1 MDLVRLVKPGRWTS
15 SGANKTRPEVKQGGD
30 DVPRRVAVRS
40 APAVAAPPV
49 AAVQQAPAVAVA
61 PAMPSPA
68 PAVPSAAAA
77 PAMPSPAAAPVVLPP
92 ALAIA
97 AGPVALVQPPPPAV
111 VPPVQPPPSFAAA
124 VPSAAVPTFV
134 ASYAAP
140 PPVAGAVPAG
150 NVAGNEWEAAKM
162 RAIMNAQQSLL
173 AFVEQSSGVVGT
185 SFSSPWA
192 GSMQPGQPT
201 PESRLLAAEL
211 EARRHREAALEEEL
225 QRQRMHMQRVDAAE
239 RDSRRRQEAA
249 ERARAARTEM
259 IVANER
265 QSWIGLAAQ
274 VAAARQ
280 AAPASGLDRVDRQ
293 PQAPV
298 VADDPAVVAFREW
311 LADNLAF
318 RGKPDVVDSMLDAG
332 IDDGETLLA
341 MPDDYLAR
349 EFKFGKG
356 HMLKVR
362 ALRKEMGIVP
372 EDS

>member
-15 SGANKTRPEVKQGGD
+15 SGTNKTRPEVRQGGD

-92 ALAIA
+92 TLAIA
-97 AGPVALVQPPPPAV
+97 AGPVAPVQPPPPAV
-111 VPPVQPPPSFAAA
+111 VAPVQPPPGFAVA

-134 ASYAAP
+134 ASPAAP

-192 GSMQPGQPT
+192 GSMQRGQPT
-201 PESRLLAAEL
+201 PESSMLAAEL
-211 EARRHREAALEEEL
+211 EAHRHREAALVEEL
-225 QRQRMHMQRVDAAE
+225 QRQRMYVQRVDAAD

-249 ERARAARTEM
+249 ERARAAQTEM

-265 QSWIGLAAQ
+265 QSWIGMAAH

-280 AAPASGLDRVDRQ
+280 GAPASGLDRVDRQ

-332 IDDGETLLA
+332 IDDGETLLS
-341 MPDDYLAR
+341 MPDDYLAS

-362 ALRKEMGIVP
+362 SLRKERGIVP
-372 EDS
+372 DDS